1 MVESMDRDVVFCV
14 YLVLGFLSV
23 LMVSLT
29 CGICLLSRH
38 KSLVGLVLGFLCVEV
53 SLPCGICLL
62 SRH

>member
-14 YLVLGFLSV
+14 CLVLGFLSI

-38 KSLVGLVLGFLCVEV
+38 
-53 SLPCGICLL
+53 
-62 SRH
+62 